1 MYSGGKLK
9 LNRKAQL
16 TIGAI
21 IIITSGMLALTAG
34 VKYATTGSAAPEL
47 AIAQTGLEGAE
58 GLAAID
64 LEGAV
69 KYAGGFVEFENI
81 VCPDYL
87 VDPISD
93 VGKSCVP
100 LMGNPVE
107 WCDKDR
113 QGCGIDENQYYLDG
127 SGGQIEVSG
136 VEDITEGLTLS
147 VWVQPGDVGNTNR
160 DIISKYFWNDGRRHW
175 ILYTVNGNVA
185 LSIYAEDHS
194 NSNSEV
200 QVVKA
205 LGVLNAGWRTH
216 IAASYNGTDL
226 KLYINGELEATKS
239 TEENYLFSEGTD
251 IWIGDNTNAG
261 SGSNPFDGY
270 IDEVSI
276 WETALTIEEINE
288 IMNADDRLSSAR
300 RGMNMSSPAYGK
312 NLENLVLHYS
322 FEGDSYYSSM
332 VRDASGRE
340 NQGERK
346 GGELRTTSGQST
358 PRNGYC
364 GWKKTALKG
373 PENDLYLYCR
383 LGKVLC
389 PGDTELGGK
398 YVPETIVGCH
408 GLQPENEAACFGL
421 SQERCES
428 FTDDSEKS
436 LCEYIEDRYN
446 NCGGDMIEC
455 PDYSEFAGQ
464 WVRTAGADGYEN
476 CGSDMVV
483 CPDYTRYAGDRKE
496 KTLCGDNDPE
506 WMCLRNCG
514 GFSNVE
520 CPEGFERA
528 GEAPERPITE
538 SWEESVVYFDTPEI
552 SYGESLDY
560 CGRQYV
566 ACSEFRKGAKTPG
579 SPNPKVAL
587 REAEEW
593 DTPAYSEIPD
603 KLSTPEISIGL
614 NALFL
619 SEGTSGEISSDSY
632 SCVPIPYTSC
642 KNKGSGGTGGEGEAP
657 ALPEGDGP
665 GTGGDESPGTGL
677 GSGGDGFQ
685 GAPTGF
691 VIGTELGGTAA
702 GAGSNL
708 DLGSGNVGTP
718 TSTDCE
724 RISVESCETFGDCV
738 LVSESPAAC
747 HSLSKSACETSYF
760 VKKVCTSQS
769 DCSTDYL
776 CNIGAGGSGYCE
788 NSDPE
793 TLATQP
799 YENDLT
805 KPLCRLEVG
814 LNLEDGIES
823 ADYICQQEAESSS
836 LGLEG
841 RWIAALS
848 YKENDLE
855 NDLKGRV
862 RAETAKN
869 VYGESITYG
878 GLRDTFGT
886 AYKWLEDDV
895 LSLDGSSGYVQIPDS
910 NNIESSTA
918 ITVTGWF
925 WLEEPSSGYRVI
937 LSKSSQGNREI
948 NYELAINSNDE
959 LQLNASGEVGGTTTT
974 KTVTSSFDISTD
986 KWHYFTFVVSPQ
998 LMTLYVSDASEWDYY
1013 KPDRYS
1019 TDTSSSRPFGI
1030 DATLSTND
1038 EDLYIGAMKAL
1049 PTSSNH
1055 FKGMIDSITIWTTE
1069 LGREQY
1075 YMLQKLGRGGVG
1087 GITKNPYYSFYSYD
1101 GALNDEA
1108 EEIFES
1114 YGEYTNGV
1122 WGWTDYTEN
1131 LGAVYEFGG
1140 WIAGTVQ
1147 DRSSSDSRNNNGN
1160 YYGGANVGYL
1170 ASRTFSYD
1178 EDGTYISD
1186 NEFWTGTDSS
1196 GGYSGEAC
1204 EQLLSD
1210 TSWTGTLGTGGTYGK
1225 ADGVDIGS
1233 TFSKADAS
1241 CSDNRRLAC
1250 LKQDYTPDEIY
1261 KVPAE
1266 CGNIIGDCAGVAEQ
1280 TEIDTDKLM
1289 KRVKAGSAGTFDSG
1303 RRDRVYLSNY
1313 IDNCPTEIQ
1322 CPSNSDNSGNWADDV
1337 NADCGDFTYTC
1348 PNNTVCAGD
1357 TLTSTTYYYGKM
1369 TIGTGPCGGCDIGYC
1384 KSKFSDDC
1392 VQFTARDEDTICD
1405 SSETS
1410 GGTITG
1416 ADTGGF
1422 SGGFGLGGGS
1432 GSSSSSGGTFTPK
1445 TTADSCS
1452 VFGTGS
1458 GGGLGGGGVSPGGGT
1473 SGGSGDG
1480 YVVGGDGVAGGF
1492 G

>member
-21 IIITSGMLALTAG
+21 IIITSSMLALTAG

-47 AIAQTGLEGAE
+47 AIEQTGLEGAE
-58 GLAAID
+58 GLAALD

-81 VCPDYL
+81 ICPDYL

-127 SGGQIEVSG
+127 SGGHIEVSG
-136 VEDITEGLTLS
+136 VKDITEGLTLS
-147 VWVQPGDVGNTNR
+147 VWVQPEDLGNTNR
-160 DIISKYFWNDGRRHW
+160 DIISKYFWNDERRHW
-175 ILYTVNGNVA
+175 ILYTRNGNVA
-185 LSIYAEDHS
+185 LSLYAEDHS
-194 NSNSEV
+194 SSNSHS
-200 QVVKA
+200 KA
-205 LGVLNAGWRTH
+205 VTAVGVLNEGWRTH
-216 IAASYNGTDL
+216 IVATYDGTDL

-239 TEENYLFSEGTD
+239 TDENYLFSEGTD

-261 SGSNPFDGY
+261 SGANPFDGY

-288 IMNADDRLSSAR
+288 IMNADDRRSSAR
-300 RGMNMSSPAYGK
+300 RGINMSSPAYGK

-322 FEGDSYYSSM
+322 FEGDSYYASM
-332 VRDASGRE
+332 VRDASGKE
-340 NQGERK
+340 NHGERK
-346 GGELRTTSGQST
+346 GGELRTTSGQNT

-408 GLQPENEAACFGL
+408 GLLPENEVACFGL
-421 SQERCES
+421 SQERCEN
-428 FTDDSEKS
+428 FTDDSENS
-436 LCEYIEDRYN
+436 PCEYIEDRYN

-455 PDYSEFAGQ
+455 PDYSEFSGQ
-464 WVRTAGADGYEN
+464 WVRTEGADGYEN
-476 CGSDMVV
+476 CGSDMVI
-483 CPDYTRYAGDRKE
+483 CPDYTRLAGDRKE
-496 KTLCGDNDPE
+496 KTVCDDDDDE

-528 GEAPERPITE
+528 GETPERTITE
-538 SWEESVVYFDTPEI
+538 SWQESVVYFDTPEI
-552 SYGESLDY
+552 SYGETLDY

-566 ACSEFRKGAKTPG
+566 ACSEFRKGAKTAG
-579 SPNPKVAL
+579 SPNPKLAL

-593 DTPAYSEIPD
+593 DTPNYVEIPD

-619 SEGTSGEISSDSY
+619 SGLTRGELSSGSY
-632 SCVPIPYTSC
+632 SCIPIPYTSC
-642 KNKGSGGTGGEGEAP
+642 KNRGSSGGEGEGAS
-657 ALPEGDGP
+657 LPDGDEPGSTP
-665 GTGGDESPGTGL
+665 ESGTGNI
-677 GSGGDGFQ
+677 GGNGFDG
-685 GAPTGF
+685 GGVSGF
-691 VIGTELGGTAA
+691 VTAGTSLGGSALDV
-702 GAGSNL
+702 GSRFD
-708 DLGSGNVGTP
+708 DLGSGEKIGTP

-724 RISVESCETFGDCV
+724 RISVESCETFGDCI

-747 HSLSKSACETSYF
+747 SSLSKSACETSYF
-760 VKKVCTSQS
+760 VKKVCTIQE
-769 DCSTDYL
+769 DCSAGYL
-776 CNIGAGGSGYCE
+776 CNLGTGGSGYCE
-788 NSDPE
+788 NSDIE
-793 TLATQP
+793 TSAIQP

-805 KPLCRLEVG
+805 KPLCRLG
-814 LNLEDGIES
+814 LGPNLEDGIES

-836 LGLEG
+836 LGIEG
-841 RWIAALS
+841 KWIAALS
-848 YKENDLE
+848 YKENGVE

-878 GLRDTFGT
+878 SLRDTFDST
-886 AYKWLEDDV
+886 SYKWLEDEV

-910 NNIESSTA
+910 ATIESSTT
-918 ITVTGWF
+918 ITATGWF
-925 WLEEPSSGYRVI
+925 WLEGLQSGYRVI
-937 LSKSSQGNREI
+937 LSKSSKGSNREI

-959 LQLNASGEVGGTTTT
+959 LQLSASGEVMGTTTT
-974 KTVTSSFDISTD
+974 ETVNSSFDISAD
-986 KWHYFTFVVSPQ
+986 KWYYFTFVVSPQ
-998 LMTLYVSDASEWDYY
+998 RMKLYVSDASEWDYY
-1013 KPDRYS
+1013 NPDRYAI
-1019 TDTSSSRPFGI
+1019 DTSSSRPFGI
-1030 DATLSTND
+1030 SATLSTNN
-1038 EDLYIGAMKAL
+1038 EDLYMGRLAPVTGARSGQTV
-1049 PTSSNH
+1049 PDH

-1069 LGREQY
+1069 LGPAQY

-1087 GITKNPYYSFYSYD
+1087 GITKSPYSRINFYSYD
-1101 GALNDEA
+1101 DEINYEA
-1108 EEIFES
+1108 QDIFEYQRDS
-1114 YGEYTNGV
+1114 SGNLI
-1122 WGWTDYTEN
+1122 DYTEN

-1140 WIAGTVQ
+1140 WIAGKVQ
-1147 DRSSSDSRNNNGN
+1147 DRSSSYSGNNNGN
-1160 YYGGANVGYL
+1160 YYGGATIGYK

-1210 TSWTGTLGTGGTYGK
+1210 TSWTSKLLGAGTYGK
-1225 ADGVDIGS
+1225 ADERYLSS

-1241 CSDNRRLAC
+1241 CSNNLRLAC

-1261 KVPAE
+1261 KVPAG
-1266 CGNIIGDCAGVAEQ
+1266 CGNIIGDCSGIAGQA
-1280 TEIDTDKLM
+1280 EIDTDKLM
-1289 KRVKAGSAGTFDSG
+1289 KRVKAGSTGTFDSG

-1322 CPSNSDNSGNWADDV
+1322 CPSNSGNSGTWADDV

-1348 PNNTVCAGD
+1348 PSGTRCAGD
-1357 TLTSTTYYYGKM
+1357 TLTSTTYYHGKM
-1369 TIGTGPCGGCDIGYC
+1369 TVGTGPCGGCDIGNAYC
-1384 KSKFSDDC
+1384 KSKYSDDC
-1392 VQFTARDEDTICD
+1392 VSFTVQNKAITCD

-1416 ADTGGF
+1416 GD
-1422 SGGFGLGGGS
+1422 GFGSGFGTGGGGS

-1445 TTADSCS
+1445 TTADTCS
-1452 VFGTGS
+1452 AFGIGNGDDNVIDGS
-1458 GGGLGGGGVSPGGGT
+1458 GGLGG
-1473 SGGSGDG
+1473 
-1480 YVVGGDGVAGGF
+1480 F